1 MGDIKI
7 KMDLL
12 DKPWKNL
19 KPMLEKA
26 LNKTMFTGQFSFPK
40 DLPADILIT
49 FPAEV
54 EENHVAKERLYYG
67 ALEAIKNCRDEVTK
81 QFCIPGRPIIEQI
94 KTMNIYLESG
104 SPALILKAKKEV
116 EGIQKAIGEI
126 NKAKNDGVVE
136 TQIKVTKTIQDTFS
150 KLQQQNKEL
159 KKYKIKSKINI
170 ASRVVSV
177 GTSVAKVIG
186 TGGVDPTAWGNL
198 IKNLVELVKK
208 VKKVCENFD
217 SSFKSL
223 LNEISSIEK
232 RFYNLQTAVREDKKA
247 NPFQRT
253 RHRLK
258 KMKGWFGKNP
268 ALKPLGHV
276 KDAQAKLTALR
287 QNADASSNKAVA
299 LLDETE
305 DIVKLAKK
313 NNLPNMA
320 KKFEEQAAPS
330 IAKLLDSSF
339 KLQEAY
345 SIRQQKLNQVTNHLR
360 KMSTLTIKYESN
372 YFMAED
378 ISPEDLEKWAKKVEK
393 EVEGTKK
400 QMEGVRG
407 ELKELGTQLT
417 LFANQLK
424 KMI

>member
-1 MGDIKI
+1 LGDIKI

-12 DKPWKNL
+12 GKPWKNL

-26 LNKTMFTGQFSFPK
+26 LHKTMFAGQFSFPK

-49 FPAEV
+49 FPSEV
-54 EENHVAKERLYYG
+54 EGNHVAKERLYYG
-67 ALEAIKNCRDEVTK
+67 ALEAIKSRRDEVTK
-81 QFCIPGRPIIEQI
+81 QFCIPGRPILEKI
-94 KTMNIYLESG
+94 KTMNIYLDST
-104 SPALILKAKKEV
+104 SPKLILKAKLEV
-116 EGIQKAIGEI
+116 VGIQKSIDEI
-126 NKAKNDGVVE
+126 NKAKNDAVVD
-136 TQIKVTKTIQDTFS
+136 TQIQVIKAINNTWDQ
-150 KLQQQNKEL
+150 LQKQNKEL

-223 LNEISSIEK
+223 LNEIGSIEK
-232 RFYNLQTAVREDKKA
+232 RFYKIQDAVREDKKA
-247 NPFQRT
+247 NPFQRA
-253 RHRLK
+253 RRRLK

-268 ALKPLGHV
+268 ALKPLSQA

-299 LLDETE
+299 LLDENE

-320 KKFEEQAAPS
+320 QKFEKQAAPA

-345 SIRQQKLNQVTNHLR
+345 SVRQTHLNRVKDHLTN
-360 KMSTLTIKYESN
+360 MSILTKKYESN

-378 ISPEDLEKWAKKVEK
+378 ISPEDLEKWVKKVGK
-393 EVEGTKK
+393 EIGGAKK
-400 QMEGVRG
+400 QMEGVQG
-407 ELKELGTQLT
+407 ELKGLGIQLA
-417 LFANQLK
+417 LFAKQLK